1 MKESSFEGADIEMFP
16 QENRFKKEITYKGLV
31 QLNFDIIQ
39 SITQAHRLSW
49 WVLRNDYLITSIY
62 EKIIRDA
69 LELGDRLQSVN
80 TSKWEIGKSSL
91 LKPEDS
97 DRFFK
102 CMGRV

>member
-49 WVLRNDYLITSIY
+49 
-62 EKIIRDA
+62 
-69 LELGDRLQSVN
+69 
-80 TSKWEIGKSSL
+80 
-91 LKPEDS
+91 
-97 DRFFK
+97 
-102 CMGRV
+102 